1 MQNMHIIDTLYFA
14 FRSLIAHRLRTAL
27 SASGIAIGIAAV
39 ILLTAIGDGVQRF
52 VLSEFTQFGT
62 NIVTVTP
69 GKINTHGGS
78 LGAIGSARLL
88 TIEDAMA
95 LKQSRYAEFI
105 NASVVGN
112 AEIRAQ
118 GRSRRVTAYGQ
129 GSDFAE
135 AFNMQIETGQFL
147 PDDDPRNPRA
157 YVVLGAKVRAE
168 LFGDTN
174 PLGAILQVG
183 GSRFRVIGVMA
194 SKGQVLGFDLDDTV
208 FIPTTRALEVFNR
221 QGVMEIQLAY
231 FPDAPVQA
239 VVEDIQ
245 RILIARHGREDFTVK
260 PQQQML
266 STLSTVL
273 SVLKFAVAALG
284 GISLI
289 VGAVGMVTLMH
300 IAVSERVS
308 EIGLLTALGAT
319 RARIRILFLLESIAL
334 STLGGLS
341 GLLIGS
347 GIAWLLKL
355 LISDLPVNIPWDYVF
370 GALCI
375 SMLIGL
381 AAGVIP
387 AMQAAKLNP
396 VDALRTD

>member
-1 MQNMHIIDTLYFA
+1 MNISDTFQFA
-14 FRSLIAHRLRTAL
+14 FRSLSAHRLRTVL

-39 ILLTAIGDGVQRF
+39 ILLTAIGDGIQRF
-52 VLSEFTQFGT
+52 VLAEFTQFGT
-62 NIVTVTP
+62 NIVTITP

-95 LKQSRYAEFI
+95 LKQSRYAQYT

-129 GSDFAE
+129 GPDFAK
-135 AFNMQIETGQFL
+135 AFNMQVEIGQFL

-157 YVVLGAKVRAE
+157 YVVLGTKVRAE
-168 LFGDTN
+168 LFGDAN
-174 PLGAILQVG
+174 PLGALLQVG

-221 QGVMEIQLAY
+221 QGVMEVQFSYL
-231 FPDAPVQA
+231 PDAPVQA
-239 VVEDIQ
+239 VVDDIR

-284 GISLI
+284 GISLL
-289 VGAVGMVTLMH
+289 VGGVGMVTLMH
-300 IAVSERVS
+300 IAVSERIS

-319 RARIRILFLLESIAL
+319 RARIRLLFLLESIAL
-334 STLGGLS
+334 STLGGVT
-341 GLLIGS
+341 GLIIGS

-355 LISDLPVNIPWDYVF
+355 LVGELPVNIPWNFVL
-370 GALCI
+370 GALGL

-381 AAGVIP
+381 AAGVVP
-387 AMQAAKLNP
+387 AMRAAKLNP
-396 VDALRTD
+396 VDALRTE

>member
-1 MQNMHIIDTLYFA
+1 MNFPDTFQFA
-14 FRSLIAHRLRTAL
+14 FRSLTAHRLRTVL

-39 ILLTAIGDGVQRF
+39 ILLTAIGDGIQRF
-52 VLSEFTQFGT
+52 VLAEFTQFGT
-62 NIVTVTP
+62 NIVTITP

-78 LGAIGSARLL
+78 LGAIGSARLM

-95 LKQSRYAEFI
+95 LKQSRYAQFT

-112 AEIRAQ
+112 AEIRAL

-129 GSDFAE
+129 GPDFAK
-135 AFNMQIETGQFL
+135 AFNMQIEIGQFL

-157 YVVLGAKVRAE
+157 YVVLGAKVRTE
-168 LFGDTN
+168 LFGDAN
-174 PLGAILQVG
+174 PLGALLQVG

-208 FIPTTRALEVFNR
+208 FMPTTRALEVFNR
-221 QGVMEIQLAY
+221 QGVMEVQFSYL
-231 FPDAPVQA
+231 PDAPVQA
-239 VVEDIQ
+239 VVDDIR

-289 VGAVGMVTLMH
+289 VGGVGMVTLMH
-300 IAVSERVS
+300 IAVSERIS

-319 RARIRILFLLESIAL
+319 RARIRTLFLLESMAL
-334 STLGGLS
+334 STLGGLA
-341 GLLIGS
+341 GLIIGS

-355 LISDLPVNIPWDYVF
+355 LVSGLPVHIPWNFVL
-370 GALCI
+370 GALGL

-381 AAGVIP
+381 AAGVVP
-387 AMQAAKLNP
+387 AMRAAKLNP
-396 VDALRTD
+396 VDALRTE

>member
-1 MQNMHIIDTLYFA
+1 MNAIDTCQFA
-14 FRSLIAHRLRTAL
+14 FRSLTAHRLRTIL

-39 ILLTAIGDGVQRF
+39 IILTAIGDGVQRF

-62 NIVTVTP
+62 NIVNISP

-95 LKQSRYAEFI
+95 LKQSRYAQYT
-105 NASVVGN
+105 NAKVVGN

-129 GSDFAE
+129 GPDFAK
-135 AFNMQIETGQFL
+135 AFHMQVAIGQFL
-147 PDDDPRNPRA
+147 PNDDPRNPRA
-157 YVVLGAKVRAE
+157 YVVLGAKVRTE
-168 LFGDTN
+168 LFGDAN
-174 PLGAILQVG
+174 PLGALLQVG
-183 GSRFRVIGVMA
+183 GSRFRIIGVMS

-208 FIPTTRALEVFNR
+208 FMPTARALEVFNR
-221 QGVMEIQLAY
+221 QGVMEINFAY

-239 VVEDIQ
+239 VIDDIQ
-245 RILIARHGREDFTVK
+245 RILVARHGRVDFTIT
-260 PQQQML
+260 PQKQML

-284 GISLI
+284 GISLL

-319 RARIRILFLLESIAL
+319 RARIRILFLLESTAL
-334 STLGGLS
+334 STVGGLA
-341 GLLIGS
+341 GLIIGAS
-347 GIAWLLKL
+347 VAWLLKL
-355 LISDLPVNIPWDYVF
+355 LISGLPVNIPWDYVL
-370 GALCI
+370 GALCLSI
-375 SMLIGL
+375 LIGL

-387 AMQAAKLNP
+387 AMRAAKLNP
-396 VDALRTD
+396 VDALRTE

>member
-1 MQNMHIIDTLYFA
+1 MNIPDTFQFA
-14 FRSLIAHRLRTAL
+14 FRSLTAHRLRTVL

-39 ILLTAIGDGVQRF
+39 ILLTAIGDGIQRF
-52 VLSEFTQFGT
+52 VLAEFTQFGT
-62 NIVTVTP
+62 NIVTITP

-95 LKQSRYAEFI
+95 LKQSRYTQFT

-129 GSDFAE
+129 GPDFAK
-135 AFNMQIETGQFL
+135 AFNMQVETGQFL

-157 YVVLGAKVRAE
+157 YVVLGAKVRTE
-168 LFGDTN
+168 LFGDAN
-174 PLGAILQVG
+174 PLGALLQVG

-221 QGVMEIQLAY
+221 QGVMEIQFSYL
-231 FPDAPVQA
+231 PDAPVQA
-239 VVEDIQ
+239 VADDIR

-266 STLSTVL
+266 NTLSTVL

-289 VGAVGMVTLMH
+289 VGGVGMVTLMH

-308 EIGLLTALGAT
+308 EIGLLTAMGAT
-319 RARIRILFLLESIAL
+319 RTHIRWLFLLESTAL
-334 STLGGLS
+334 STLGGTT
-341 GLLIGS
+341 GLLVGA
-347 GIAWLLKL
+347 GIAWLLKFL
-355 LISDLPVNIPWDYVF
+355 VSGLPVNIPWSFVL
-370 GALCI
+370 GALGL

-381 AAGVIP
+381 AAGVVP
-387 AMQAAKLNP
+387 AMRAAKLNP
-396 VDALRTD
+396 VDALRTE

>member
-1 MQNMHIIDTLYFA
+1 MNTLDTFQFA
-14 FRSLIAHRLRTAL
+14 FRSLTAHRLRTIL
-27 SASGIAIGIAAV
+27 SASGIAIGIGAV

-62 NIVTVTP
+62 NIVTITP

-95 LKQSRYAEFI
+95 LKQSRYAQYT

-129 GSDFAE
+129 GPDFAQ
-135 AFNMQIETGQFL
+135 AFNMQVTTGLFL

-157 YVVLGAKVRAE
+157 YAVLGAKVHTE
-168 LFGDTN
+168 LFGDVN
-174 PLGAILQVG
+174 PLGALLQVG

-194 SKGQVLGFDLDDTV
+194 PKGNVLGFDLDDTV
-208 FIPTTRALEVFNR
+208 FVPTARALEVFNR
-221 QGVMEIQLAY
+221 QGVMEINLAY

-239 VVEDIQ
+239 VVDDIK
-245 RILIARHGREDFTVK
+245 RILVARHGREDFTVK
-260 PQQQML
+260 PQQQLL

-273 SVLKFAVAALG
+273 NVLKFAVAALG
-284 GISLI
+284 GISLL

-319 RARIRILFLLESIAL
+319 RARIRFLFLLESIAL
-334 STLGGLS
+334 STLGGLA
-341 GLLIGS
+341 GLIIGAS
-347 GIAWLLKL
+347 IAGLLKL
-355 LISDLPVNIPWDYVF
+355 LISGLPVNIPWDYVL
-370 GALCI
+370 GALGL
-375 SMLIGL
+375 SLVIGL
-381 AAGVIP
+381 AAVVIP
-387 AMQAAKLNP
+387 AMRAAKLNP

>member
-1 MQNMHIIDTLYFA
+1 MNAIDTLQFA
-14 FRSLIAHRLRTAL
+14 FRSLTAHRLRTVL
-27 SASGIAIGIAAV
+27 SASGIAVGIAAV
-39 ILLTAIGDGVQRF
+39 VLLTAIGDGVQRF
-52 VLSEFTQFGT
+52 VLAEFTQFGT
-62 NIVTVTP
+62 NIVTITP

-88 TIEDAMA
+88 TIDDAIA
-95 LKQSRYAEFI
+95 LRQSRYAQYT
-105 NASVVGN
+105 NASVTGN

-129 GSDFAE
+129 GPDFAR
-135 AFNMQIETGQFL
+135 AFNMQVAIGQFL

-157 YVVLGAKVRAE
+157 YAVLGAKVRNE

-174 PLGAILQVG
+174 PLGALLQVG
-183 GSRFRVIGVMA
+183 ATRFRVIGVMA
-194 SKGQVLGFDLDDTV
+194 SKGNVLGFDFDDTV
-208 FIPTTRALEVFNR
+208 FVPTARALEVFNR
-221 QGVMEIQLAY
+221 QGVMEINFSY
-231 FPDAPVQA
+231 HPDAPVQA
-239 VVEDIQ
+239 VVDDIN
-245 RILIARHGREDFTVK
+245 RILVARHGREDFTVK

-289 VGAVGMVTLMH
+289 VGAVGMITLMH

-319 RARIRILFLLESIAL
+319 RGRIRLLFLLESTAL
-334 STLGGLS
+334 STAGGLA

-347 GIAWLLKL
+347 GIAGLLKL
-355 LISDLPVNIPWDYVF
+355 LISGLPVNIPWNFVF
-370 GALCI
+370 GALGL
-375 SMLIGL
+375 SLLIGL
-381 AAGVIP
+381 AAGVVP
-387 AMQAAKLNP
+387 AMRAARLNP

>member
-1 MQNMHIIDTLYFA
+1 MNIVDTFQFA
-14 FRSLIAHRLRTAL
+14 FRSLTAHRLRTIL

-39 ILLTAIGDGVQRF
+39 VLLTAIGDGVQRF
-52 VLSEFTQFGT
+52 VLAEFTQFGT
-62 NIVTVTP
+62 NIVTITP

-88 TIEDAMA
+88 TIDDAIA
-95 LKQSRYAEFI
+95 LRQSRYAQYT
-105 NASVVGN
+105 NASVTGN

-129 GSDFAE
+129 GPDFAR
-135 AFNMQIETGQFL
+135 AFNMQVAIGQFL

-157 YVVLGAKVRAE
+157 YAVLGSKVRNE
-168 LFGDTN
+168 LFGDAN
-174 PLGAILQVG
+174 PLGALLQVG
-183 GSRFRVIGVMA
+183 GTRFRVIGVMA
-194 SKGQVLGFDLDDTV
+194 SKGNVLGFDFDDTV
-208 FIPTTRALEVFNR
+208 FVPTARALEVFNR
-221 QGVMEIQLAY
+221 QGVMEINFSY
-231 FPDAPVQA
+231 HPDAPVQA
-239 VVEDIQ
+239 VVEDIN
-245 RILIARHGREDFTVK
+245 RILVARHGREDFTIK

-289 VGAVGMVTLMH
+289 VGAVGMITLMH

-319 RARIRILFLLESIAL
+319 RGRIRLLFLLESTAL
-334 STLGGLS
+334 STIGGLA

-347 GIAWLLKL
+347 GIAGLLKL
-355 LISDLPVNIPWDYVF
+355 LISGLPVNIPWNFVF
-370 GALCI
+370 GALGL
-375 SMLIGL
+375 SLVIGL
-381 AAGVIP
+381 AAGVVP
-387 AMQAAKLNP
+387 AMRAAKLNP

>member
-1 MQNMHIIDTLYFA
+1 MNAVDTFRFA
-14 FRSLIAHRLRTAL
+14 FRSLTAHPLRTLL

-52 VLSEFTQFGT
+52 VLAEFTQFGT
-62 NIVTVTP
+62 NIVSITP

-88 TIEDAMA
+88 TIEDAIA
-95 LKQSRYAEFI
+95 LKQSRYAQFT

-112 AEIRAQ
+112 AEIRAH

-129 GSDFAE
+129 GPDFAN
-135 AFNMQIETGQFL
+135 AFNMQVEIGQFL
-147 PDDDPRNPRA
+147 PQDDPRNPRA
-157 YVVLGAKVRAE
+157 YVVLGAKVRTE
-168 LFGDTN
+168 LFGDAN

-183 GSRFRVIGVMA
+183 GARFRIIGVMA
-194 SKGQVLGFDLDDTV
+194 SKGHVLGFDLDDTV
-208 FIPTTRALEVFNR
+208 FVPTTRALEVFNR
-221 QGVMEIQLAY
+221 QGVMEINFSY
-231 FPDAPVQA
+231 HPDAPIEA
-239 VVEDIQ
+239 VVDDIR

-266 STLSTVL
+266 TTLSTVL

-300 IAVSERVS
+300 IAVSERIA
-308 EIGLLTALGAT
+308 EIGLLTALGTT
-319 RARIRILFLLESIAL
+319 RARIRTLFLLESTVLA
-334 STLGGLS
+334 TLGGLAGLCIGAAIA
-341 GLLIGS
+341 GLLQ
-347 GIAWLLKL
+347 W
-355 LISDLPVNIPWDYVF
+355 LISGLPVNIPWDYVL
-370 GALCI
+370 GALCV
-375 SMLIGL
+375 SMIIGL
-381 AAGVIP
+381 AAGVVP
-387 AMQAAKLNP
+387 AMRAAKLNP